1 MSRLFKKFSA
11 ISLILT
17 VLAPLGGCIKDELPG
32 IEVDI
37 LDVSADTDG
46 LLNVF
51 YNHSQKIL
59 RHQRGPQLDQ
69 GIHRQGEIQLAPHR
83 I

>member
-37 LDVSADTDG
+37 LD
-46 LLNVF
+46 
-51 YNHSQKIL
+51 
-59 RHQRGPQLDQ
+59 
-69 GIHRQGEIQLAPHR
+69 LAAATPH
-83 I
+83 